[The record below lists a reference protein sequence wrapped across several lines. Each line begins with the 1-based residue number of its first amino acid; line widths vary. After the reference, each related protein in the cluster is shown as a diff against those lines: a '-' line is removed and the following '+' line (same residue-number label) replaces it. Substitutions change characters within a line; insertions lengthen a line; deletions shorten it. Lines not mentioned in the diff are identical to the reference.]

1 MSFNGYTNIP
11 DWMLSLELDVY
22 ETIILAVIYGFSQDG
37 ESTYKGTQQYLADKA
52 KCSKRKVGNA
62 LVSLVEKKF
71 IEKID
76 VDIRGIHLCEYKV
89 TDMCIMCKGVAPH
102 ATGGIAPGA
111 GGVAPHATNIIDNI
125 NISPMEINN
134 KGKRFDFKNSLI
146 EIGVSPEVADDWMQ
160 VRKAKRASNTETAFK
175 RIKNEIDKSGLSANE
190 CITIAVARSWQ
201 GFQADWVANQQRS
214 RPTGR
219 MSVLDNNRMV
229 AEELMRMANME
240 ETS

>member
-89 TDMCIMCKGVAPH
+89 TDICTMCKGVAPH
-102 ATGGIAPGA
+102 ATGGI
-111 GGVAPHATNIIDNI
+111 APHATNIIDNI

-134 KGKRFDFKNSLI
+134 KGKRFDFKKSLI

-214 RPTGR
+214 RPAGR
-219 MSVLDNNRMV
+219 VSVLDNNRMV

>member
-89 TDMCIMCKGVAPH
+89 TDMCTMCKGVAPH

-134 KGKRFDFKNSLI
+134 KGKRFDFKKSLI

-160 VRKAKRASNTETAFK
+160 VRKAKRASNTETAFR

-219 MSVLDNNRMV
+219 VSVLDNNRMV

-240 ETS
+240 

>member
-89 TDMCIMCKGVAPH
+89 TDMCTMCKGVAPH

-134 KGKRFDFKNSLI
+134 KGKRFDFKKSLI

-160 VRKAKRASNTETAFK
+160 VRKTKRASNTETAFR

-219 MSVLDNNRMV
+219 VSVLDNNRMV

-240 ETS
+240 

>member
-1 MSFNGYTNIP
+1 MGWYFTILQEMREMGLKGN
-11 DWMLSLELDVY
+11 ELIVF
-22 ETIILAVIYGFSQDG
+22 AVINGFSQNG
-37 ESTYKGTQQYLADKA
+37 NGSFHGSLA
-52 KCSKRKVGNA
+52 A
-62 LVSLVEKKF
+62 LQEMCGIASRQTITDILKSLVDKGF
-71 IEKID
+71 INKTEVTLNGVKNISYSVCPKNGQGVQKLD
-76 VDIRGIHLCEYKV
+76 RGCPKNGHIYNN
-89 TDMCIMCKGVAPH
+89 D
-102 ATGGIAPGA
+102 
-111 GGVAPHATNIIDNI
+111 I

-134 KGKRFDFKNSLI
+134 KDKRFDFKKSLI

-160 VRKAKRASNTETAFK
+160 VRKAKRASNTETAFR

-201 GFQADWVANQQRS
+201 GFQADWVANQQRQ

-229 AEELMRMANME
+229 AEQLMRMANME

>member
-1 MSFNGYTNIP
+1 MGWYFTILQEMREMGLKGN
-11 DWMLSLELDVY
+11 ELIVF
-22 ETIILAVIYGFSQDG
+22 AVINGFSQNG
-37 ESTYKGTQQYLADKA
+37 NGSFHGSLA
-52 KCSKRKVGNA
+52 A
-62 LVSLVEKKF
+62 LQEMCGIASRQTITDILKSLVDKGF
-71 IEKID
+71 INKTE
-76 VDIRGIHLCEYKV
+76 V
-89 TDMCIMCKGVAPH
+89 TLNGLKNISYSVCPKNGQGVQKMDRRCPKNGH
-102 ATGGIAPGA
+102 IYI
-111 GGVAPHATNIIDNI
+111 NDI
-125 NISPMEINN
+125 NISPTEINNN

-146 EIGVSPEVADDWMQ
+146 GIGVSPEVADDWMQ
-160 VRKAKRASNTETAFK
+160 VRKTKRASNTETAFR

-219 MSVLDNNRMV
+219 MSVLDNNRKV